1 MRQII
6 NDFCFTQKSFYFY
19 LNSSNVLRYDENHKY
34 YNYLIVKFL
43 NNDNYF
49 TKIAYLLYNINM
61 ITFILGI
68 LILVFGY
75 IFYSRYVDKV
85 FSPDDRLTPAHTHND
100 GVDFIPI
107 SKNRNAL
114 IHLLNIAGMGPI
126 IGAVQGI
133 LFGPIAFIL
142 IPLGCIFAGG
152 VHDYFAGMLS
162 VRNRGVQVTGLIHK
176 YLGKTPFRIFM
187 VIVSIMLLLLATVF
201 VYTSGD
207 LFTERFFGVKDF
219 AITNPIVLC
228 SYIVILLY
236 FIIATL
242 FPIDKIIGK
251 FYPILGILLILGTGL
266 VLAGFF
272 INGVNL
278 ENFSFKHFN
287 IHPQN
292 LPLIPMFF
300 MTVSCGLLSGFHS
313 TQATIISRTI
323 DKETD
328 GKRIFYGMM
337 CIESLI
343 AIIWAAA
350 AMDVYSTN
358 LVPQNL
364 IGTVNV
370 VNIIANK
377 FVPLNL
383 AFAVTLA
390 IIILP
395 ITSGDTALRG
405 LRITIADALNLEQQK
420 IANRLIIVIP
430 IVICVLAVLIWAKIN
445 ANSFSMIW
453 RYFTFF
459 NQLIAIPTLGCA
471 TVYLA
476 LNKKNYWIT
485 LLPALFYVFITM
497 SFIFSEK
504 IGFNLP
510 LKYAQIIGFILTL
523 ITLIYLIR
531 HIKNT
536 HLQK

>member
-1 MRQII
+1 M
-6 NDFCFTQKSFYFY
+6 
-19 LNSSNVLRYDENHKY
+19 
-34 YNYLIVKFL
+34 
-43 NNDNYF
+43 
-49 TKIAYLLYNINM
+49 A
-61 ITFILGI
+61 TFILGI
-68 LILVFGY
+68 IILVLGY
-75 IFYSRYVDKV
+75 IFYSRFVEKV
-85 FSPDDRLTPAHTHND
+85 FSPDDRETPAHNHKD
-100 GVDFIPI
+100 GVDFVPM

-126 IGAVQGI
+126 IGAIQGI

-162 VRNRGVQVTGLIHK
+162 MRNNGAQITGLIQK
-176 YLGKTPFRIFM
+176 YLGHKAFHLFM

-201 VYTSGD
+201 VYTAGD
-207 LFTERFFGVKDF
+207 LFAERFFGVKDF
-219 AITNPIVLC
+219 LITNPLVLGT
-228 SYIVILLY
+228 YIVILLY

-251 FYPILGILLILGTGL
+251 FYPILGLMLILGTGMVL
-266 VLAGFF
+266 VGF
-272 INGVNL
+272 IMNGVHLQNFNL
-278 ENFSFKHFN
+278 SNYN
-287 IHPQN
+287 IHPNN

-313 TQATIISRTI
+313 TQATIISRTV
-323 DKETD
+323 DHEKD
-328 GKRIFYGMM
+328 GRRVFYGMM
-337 CIESLI
+337 CLESLI

-350 AMDVYSTN
+350 AMDVYSLN
-358 LVPQNL
+358 QVPQNI

-383 AFAVTLA
+383 AFLVTIA

-405 LRITIADALNLEQQK
+405 LRITIADAMNLEQKK
-420 IANRLIIVIP
+420 IVNRLIIVIP
-430 IVICVLAVLIWAKIN
+430 IVISVLAILIWAKTN
-445 ANSFSMIW
+445 ADSFSMIW

-459 NQLIAIPTLGCA
+459 NQLIAIPTLCCA
-471 TVYLA
+471 AVFLA
-476 LNKKNYWIT
+476 KEGKNYFIT
-485 LLPALFYVFITM
+485 LIPALFYVFITM

-510 LKYAQIIGFILTL
+510 LKQAEIIGVVLTVAV
-523 ITLIYLIR
+523 LIYI
-531 HIKNT
+531 IGIINKN
-536 HLQK
+536 KE

>member
-1 MRQII
+1 
-6 NDFCFTQKSFYFY
+6 
-19 LNSSNVLRYDENHKY
+19 
-34 YNYLIVKFL
+34 
-43 NNDNYF
+43 
-49 TKIAYLLYNINM
+49 M
-61 ITFILGI
+61 ITFILGLFI
-68 LILVFGY
+68 LLLGY
-75 IFYSRYVDKV
+75 IFYSKKV
-85 FSPDDRLTPAHTHND
+85 EKLFSPDDKETPAVKQND
-100 GVDFIPI
+100 GVDFIPM

-142 IPLGCIFAGG
+142 IPLGCILAGG

-162 VRNRGVQVTGLIHK
+162 MRNNGAQITGLINK
-176 YLGKTPFRIFM
+176 YLGNIVFKIFM

-207 LFTERFFGVKDF
+207 LFVERFFGIKEF
-219 AITNPIVLC
+219 LITNPIVLC
-228 SYIVILLY
+228 TYLLILLY

-251 FYPILGILLILGTGL
+251 FYPILGAMLILGTGL
-266 VLAGFF
+266 VLIGFF

-278 ENFSFKHFN
+278 QNLNFSNYNLHPKH
-287 IHPQN
+287 

-323 DKETD
+323 TSEKD
-328 GKRIFYGMM
+328 GKMIFYGMM
-337 CIESLI
+337 CLESLI

-350 AMDVYSTN
+350 AMDVYSLN
-358 LVPQNL
+358 LVPENL

-383 AFAVTLA
+383 AFVVTLA

-405 LRITIADALNLEQQK
+405 LRITIADALKLEQK
-420 IANRLIIVIP
+420 SIKNRLLIVFP
-430 IVICVLAVLIWAKIN
+430 ILFCVLVILVWAKLN
-445 ANSFSMIW
+445 SGSFSLIW

-459 NQLIAIPTLGCA
+459 NQLIAIPTLLCA
-471 TVYLA
+471 SIFLIKE
-476 LNKKNYWIT
+476 KKNYLIT
-485 LLPALFYVFITM
+485 LLPALFYVFITI
-497 SFIFSEK
+497 SFIFSER

-510 LKYAQIIGFILTL
+510 LKYAEIVGGV
-523 ITLIYLIR
+523 ITILIYLYLWKIVKR
-531 HIKNT
+531 QNKN
-536 HLQK
+536 